1 MKINDLKN
9 NLSSFSR
16 PWQFVMLFFLLSI
29 ISVFASFLMDQKL
42 YIKQKNKN
50 ELEILKASFSI
61 HTFMGPKFPVSKS
74 HGQESIESGFVKCS
88 SLLNFWARSC

>member
-16 PWQFVMLFFLLSI
+16 PWQFIIFFFMLSI
-29 ISVFASFLMDQKL
+29 ISVFASLLMDQKL
-42 YIKQKNKN
+42 YIKQKNNN

-61 HTFMGPKFPVSKS
+61 QRKDLIDLKKIIMLNAEKFDFKRHQNIILISY
-74 HGQESIESGFVKCS
+74 E
-88 SLLNFWARSC
+88 

>member
-9 NLSSFSR
+9 NLLSFSR
-16 PWQFVMLFFLLSI
+16 TWQFIMLFFLFSI
-29 ISVFASFLMDQKL
+29 ISVFASLLMDQKL

-61 HTFMGPKFPVSKS
+61 QRKDLIDLKKIIM
-74 HGQESIESGFVKCS
+74 
-88 SLLNFWARSC
+88 LNAENFDFKRQQNIILISYE

>member
-9 NLSSFSR
+9 NLLSFSKT
-16 PWQFVMLFFLLSI
+16 WQFIMLFFLLSI
-29 ISVFASFLMDQKL
+29 ISVFASLLMDQKL

-61 HTFMGPKFPVSKS
+61 QRKDLIDLKKIIM
-74 HGQESIESGFVKCS
+74 
-88 SLLNFWARSC
+88 LNAENFDFKRQQNIILISYE

>member
-9 NLSSFSR
+9 NLLSFSR
-16 PWQFVMLFFLLSI
+16 TWQFIMLFFLFSI
-29 ISVFASFLMDQKL
+29 ISVFASLLMDQKL

-61 HTFMGPKFPVSKS
+61 QRKDLIDLKKIIMLNA
-74 HGQESIESGFVKCS
+74 ESFDLKRQQNIILISYE
-88 SLLNFWARSC
+88 

>member
-9 NLSSFSR
+9 NLLSISR
-16 PWQFVMLFFLLSI
+16 PWRFIMLFFMMSI
-29 ISVFASFLMDQKL
+29 ISVFASLLMDQKL

-61 HTFMGPKFPVSKS
+61 QRKELIDLKKIIMINAENF
-74 HGQESIESGFVKCS
+74 GFKRNQNIILIS
-88 SLLNFWARSC
+88 YE

>member
-16 PWQFVMLFFLLSI
+16 PWQLVMLFFLVSI
-29 ISVFASFLMDQKL
+29 ISVFASLLMDQKL

-50 ELEILKASFSI
+50 ELEILKAKFSI
-61 HTFMGPKFPVSKS
+61 QRKDLFDLKKIIMLNAESFDFKRQQNIILVSY
-74 HGQESIESGFVKCS
+74 E
-88 SLLNFWARSC
+88 

>member
-9 NLSSFSR
+9 NLLSISR
-16 PWQFVMLFFLLSI
+16 PWRFIMLFFMMSI
-29 ISVFASFLMDQKL
+29 ISVFASLLMDQKL

-61 HTFMGPKFPVSKS
+61 QRKELIDLKKIIMINA
-74 HGQESIESGFVKCS
+74 E
-88 SLLNFWARSC
+88 NFDFKRNQNIILISYE

>member
-9 NLSSFSR
+9 NLLSFSKT
-16 PWQFVMLFFLLSI
+16 WQFIMLFFLFSI
-29 ISVFASFLMDQKL
+29 ISVFASLLMDQKL

-61 HTFMGPKFPVSKS
+61 QRKDLIDLKKIIM
-74 HGQESIESGFVKCS
+74 
-88 SLLNFWARSC
+88 LNAENFDFKRQQNIILISYE

>member
-9 NLSSFSR
+9 NLSSISR
-16 PWQFVMLFFLLSI
+16 PWQLIMLFFMLSV
-29 ISVFASFLMDQKL
+29 ISVFASLLMDQKL

-61 HTFMGPKFPVSKS
+61 QRKDLIDF
-74 HGQESIESGFVKCS
+74 
-88 SLLNFWARSC
+88 L

>member
-1 MKINDLKN
+1 MKINDIKN
-9 NLSSFSR
+9 NLSSISR
-16 PWQFVMLFFLLSI
+16 PWQFIMLFFMLSV

-61 HTFMGPKFPVSKS
+61 QRKDLIDLKKIIM
-74 HGQESIESGFVKCS
+74 
-88 SLLNFWARSC
+88 LNAENFDFKRQQNIILISYE

>member
-16 PWQFVMLFFLLSI
+16 PWQFIMLFFMLSI
-29 ISVFASFLMDQKL
+29 ISVFASLLMDQKL
-42 YIKQKNKN
+42 YIKQKNKS

-61 HTFMGPKFPVSKS
+61 QRKDLIDLKKIIMLNAESFDFKRQQNIILVSY
-74 HGQESIESGFVKCS
+74 E
-88 SLLNFWARSC
+88 

>member
-9 NLSSFSR
+9 NLLSFSR
-16 PWQFVMLFFLLSI
+16 TWQFIMLFFLFSI
-29 ISVFASFLMDQKL
+29 ISVFASLLMDQKL

-61 HTFMGPKFPVSKS
+61 QRKDLIDLKKIIMLNAESFDLKRQQNIILVSY
-74 HGQESIESGFVKCS
+74 E
-88 SLLNFWARSC
+88 

>member
-9 NLSSFSR
+9 NLLSFSR
-16 PWQFVMLFFLLSI
+16 TWQFIMLFFLFSI
-29 ISVFASFLMDQKL
+29 ISVFASLLMDQKL

-61 HTFMGPKFPVSKS
+61 QRKDLIDLKKLIM
-74 HGQESIESGFVKCS
+74 
-88 SLLNFWARSC
+88 LNAENFDFKRQQNIILISYE

>member
-9 NLSSFSR
+9 NLSSISR
-16 PWQFVMLFFLLSI
+16 PWQLIMLFFMLSI
-29 ISVFASFLMDQKL
+29 ISVFASLLMDQKL

-61 HTFMGPKFPVSKS
+61 QRKDLIDLKKIIM
-74 HGQESIESGFVKCS
+74 
-88 SLLNFWARSC
+88 LNAENFDLKRQQNIIFISYE

>member
-9 NLSSFSR
+9 NLLSISR
-16 PWQFVMLFFLLSI
+16 PWRFIMLFFMMSI
-29 ISVFASFLMDQKL
+29 ISVFASLLMDQKL

-61 HTFMGPKFPVSKS
+61 QRKD
-74 HGQESIESGFVKCS
+74 
-88 SLLNFWARSC
+88 LLDLKKIIMLNAENFDFKRQQNIILISYE

>member
-9 NLSSFSR
+9 NLLSFSR
-16 PWQFVMLFFLLSI
+16 TWKFIMLFFLFSI
-29 ISVFASFLMDQKL
+29 ISVFASLLMDQKL

-61 HTFMGPKFPVSKS
+61 QRKDLIDLKKIIM
-74 HGQESIESGFVKCS
+74 
-88 SLLNFWARSC
+88 LNAENFDFKRQQNIILISYE